1 MNFRKNNPHEGL
13 TMPYD
18 KETQDALQVYYETHD
33 FTASLSFETRLK
45 ARAKANR
52 LTPEKLTDYEVW
64 IPMELK

>member
-1 MNFRKNNPHEGL
+1 
-13 TMPYD
+13 MPYD